1 MRRDFNN
8 CMESRAIMEHRVLR
22 RCCRN
27 RNRITILMYI
37 FFFLFAVSPFE
48 MALGQAE
55 GVGVRNDAEAYH
67 TIEDLMFSSLYAFH
81 WFGL

>member
-1 MRRDFNN
+1 
-8 CMESRAIMEHRVLR
+8 MESRAIMEHRVLR

-27 RNRITILMYI
+27 RNRIIILYI
-37 FFFLFAVSPFE
+37 FGYFLFADSPFE

-55 GVGVRNDAEAYH
+55 RVGVRNDAEAYR
-67 TIEDLMFSSLYAFH
+67 TIGDPMFSSLCAFR